1 MSELELEKDVWLP
14 VEVAKE
20 HAKEME
26 EFFKTNYI
34 PYMRGKIRRGYNGY
48 QVRAGMDYNETMYF
62 ILSTWGDPEGA
73 DVEQDIIYYLFS
85 REYAEIRYEYEY
97 YGRGCLP
104 VNKHGERIDGSLSDR
119 VKRFLRRFMTIP

>member
-1 MSELELEKDVWLP
+1 MDELKLEKDVWLP

-20 HAKEME
+20 RAKEME

-34 PYMRGKIRRGYNGY
+34 PYMRGKARRGYNGY

-73 DVEQDIIYYLFS
+73 VVEQDIIYYLFS

-97 YGRGCLP
+97 YGRSCLP

-119 VKRFLRRFMTIP
+119 LKRFLNRCMPSK